1 MRALEYQ
8 WKNKKVDI
16 DNVAVRLEKFF
27 REQNFETEI
36 DKSNDNV
43 CIVAHRR
50 LSSERSRKVKVTI
63 SQKINSLTVKFETAA
78 ISRFKSPIYVSL
90 VPLFGGGMLLKKEL
104 ESSEF
109 YQKLEEN
116 FRRKLDEIVSEYTL
130 E

>member
-1 MRALEYQ
+1 LEYQ
-8 WKNKKVDI
+8 WKNKKVAT
-16 DNVAVRLEKFF
+16 DNVAVRLEEFF
-27 REQNFETEI
+27 RERNFETEI

-50 LSSERSRKVKVTI
+50 SASERSRKVKVTI
-63 SQKINSLTVKFETAA
+63 SQKIDSLTVKFETAA

-90 VPLFGGGMLLKKEL
+90 IPLFGGGMLLKKEL

-109 YQKLEEN
+109 YQKLEED

-130 E
+130 K